1 MRALI
6 SVYDKANLSE
16 LVNAIKPF
24 ISEIYATSGTSKYLS
39 EIGVQN
45 KDTSTLT
52 GFSELL
58 GGRVKTLHPAI
69 FAGILS
75 TESERDLSQME
86 NFDFPLF
93 DLVVANLYPFEDA
106 AKSHDLKK
114 MVENIDIGGVSLIRA
129 AAKNYDRVT
138 VLSSP
143 LQYET
148 VIAELKE
155 TSTISEQTRRR
166 LALEAFSMVSN
177 YDISIYGSLS
187 KDFGNE
193 VPDTLFLRSFR
204 GRKLRYGEN
213 PDQDGFLYSDLSAKG
228 IANAV
233 PLQGKEMSYN
243 NILDANSAFETI
255 LEFNATT
262 AVVLKHNT
270 PCGVA
275 SAETLPEALKRA
287 IAGDPE
293 SAYGSVIAVNREFDR
308 SSFEAISKLF
318 VEVLIAPEYSDEA
331 LLLLTKK
338 KNLRVLKVPMEPDM
352 SYRARSISNG
362 ILLQSP
368 LRADIENLVLKTER
382 SATEEQIKDMIF
394 AWKVVAHCRS
404 NAIVLSKGMQTVGIG
419 AGQTSRIEAL
429 RIAVARA
436 KERVNG
442 SVLASDAFFP
452 FEDNVELAASSGI
465 SAIIQPGGSIRDDV
479 VIAKSNESKIPMY
492 FTGKRVFLH

>member
-129 AAKNYDRVT
+129 AAKNYDRVA

-143 LQYET
+143 LQYESI
-148 VIAELKE
+148 IAELKE
-155 TSTISEQTRRR
+155 TSIISEQTRRR
-166 LALEAFSMVSN
+166 LAIEAFSMVSN
-177 YDISIYGSLS
+177 YDISIYNSLS

-193 VPDTLFLRSFR
+193 VPETLFLLSF
-204 GRKLRYGEN
+204 
-213 PDQDGFLYSDLSAKG
+213 DLA
-228 IANAV
+228 I
-233 PLQGKEMSYN
+233 
-243 NILDANSAFETI
+243 
-255 LEFNATT
+255 TT
-262 AVVLKHNT
+262 SSLM
-270 PCGVA
+270 
-275 SAETLPEALKRA
+275 
-287 IAGDPE
+287 DP
-293 SAYGSVIAVNREFDR
+293 
-308 SSFEAISKLF
+308 
-318 VEVLIAPEYSDEA
+318 
-331 LLLLTKK
+331 
-338 KNLRVLKVPMEPDM
+338 
-352 SYRARSISNG
+352 
-362 ILLQSP
+362 
-368 LRADIENLVLKTER
+368 
-382 SATEEQIKDMIF
+382 
-394 AWKVVAHCRS
+394 
-404 NAIVLSKGMQTVGIG
+404 
-419 AGQTSRIEAL
+419 
-429 RIAVARA
+429 
-436 KERVNG
+436 
-442 SVLASDAFFP
+442 
-452 FEDNVELAASSGI
+452 
-465 SAIIQPGGSIRDDV
+465 PG
-479 VIAKSNESKIPMY
+479 
-492 FTGKRVFLH
+492 